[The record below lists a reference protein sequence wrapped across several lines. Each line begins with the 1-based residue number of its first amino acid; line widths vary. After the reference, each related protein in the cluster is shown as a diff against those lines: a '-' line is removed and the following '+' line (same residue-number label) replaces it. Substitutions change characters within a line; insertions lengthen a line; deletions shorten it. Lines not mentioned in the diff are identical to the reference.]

1 MAFMMLFAL
10 VCQLAWNYIPFW
22 AASAKNARCG
32 QCWLVAFGILD
43 VLSAVSNLL
52 MTKTGGGRASSSN
65 NGFSTVSLLS
75 EAPIIGLP
83 MLVCCILQMYMGVLY
98 FMASSNVP
106 TTPVVAPITVVVVAG
121 PAQGA
126 AVVVDGKVP

>member
-1 MAFMMLFAL
+1 MMLFAL

-52 MTKTGGGRASSSN
+52 TTKTGGGRASSSN

-106 TTPVVAPITVVVVAG
+106 TTPVVAPITTVVVVAG